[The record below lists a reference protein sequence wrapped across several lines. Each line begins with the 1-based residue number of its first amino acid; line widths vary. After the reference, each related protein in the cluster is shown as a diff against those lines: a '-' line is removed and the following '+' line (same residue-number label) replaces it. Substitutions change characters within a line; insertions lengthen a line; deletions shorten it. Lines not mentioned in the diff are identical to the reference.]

1 MAPSP
6 VDDHPMLRPGLDLLS
21 SLASELAPPPVP
33 APARPVVPA
42 RVLASAPAARAAS
55 WPGAHV
61 KVPAAQAPAVHD
73 LSLPVWVPMPP
84 LVHILRSS
92 PFDNSVAN
100 SSITSATT
108 STIQGNSNKVLDEQ
122 IDSLFVCDFLQTG
135 DGGDSDEEGE
145 EADLHNNQ
153 HIRTFGP

>member
-1 MAPSP
+1 
-6 VDDHPMLRPGLDLLS
+6 MLSPGLDLLS

-33 APARPVVPA
+33 TPARPVVPA
-42 RVLASAPAARAAS
+42 RVLASTPAARAAS
-55 WPGAHV
+55 WPGAQV
-61 KVPAAQAPAVHD
+61 EVPAVHAPAAHD

-84 LVHILRSS
+84 LVHILRLS

-108 STIQGNSNKVLDEQ
+108 STIQGNPDKVSDKQ
-122 IDSLFVCDFLQTG
+122 IDSLFVRDFLETG

-153 HIRTFGP
+153 YIRTFGP